1 MHPSRRKLLQCLAAL
16 TVLPVWRAASAA
28 DTLIRVNIPGP
39 NLMPFFPLELIR
51 PLKIDQALGVR
62 LAVRYLP
69 SGVVA
74 TDDML
79 LGNADFAGV
88 AFPVL
93 PNYLS
98 KGKPLKAIVSLN
110 AGRPPIALVVRKPL
124 AGTIRRVADLRG
136 RTIGTQIGSATTKTY
151 LNVLAELWIA
161 AHGIKSSEVRWAP
174 THQNLEGIRGAM
186 SGDMVDAVCVEE
198 PAASMLVREGLGVR
212 LASLG
217 ETQKAAQMAGEH
229 HFRAVLVT
237 TPAAIQAD
245 PRRAGQMVQMVQR
258 ALGWMQGATPDQI
271 VEQLAIEDKA
281 WRQTLIEVLKTL
293 PQLYSRDGAF
303 TPAEF
308 KSTREFI
315 QLAGINMPD
324 GKDITDLV
332 DDRWVRVR

>member
-1 MHPSRRKLLQCLAAL
+1 MHPSRRKLLQWLMAVTAL
-16 TVLPVWRAASAA
+16 PAWRAAPAA
-28 DTLIRVNIPGP
+28 DTLIRINIPGP

-93 PNYLS
+93 PNFLA
-98 KGKPLKAIVSLN
+98 KGKLLKAIVSLN
-110 AGRPPIALVVRKPL
+110 AGRPPFSLVVRKPL

-136 RTIGTQIGSATTKTY
+136 RTIGTQIGSSTTKTY
-151 LNVLAELWIA
+151 MNVLSELLLA
-161 AHGIKSSEVRWAP
+161 AHGVKSNEVRWTP

-186 SGDMVDAVCVEE
+186 SSDMVDAVSVEE
-198 PAASMLVREGLGVR
+198 PAASMLVRDGLGVK
-212 LASLG
+212 LASMSDTKNLG
-217 ETQKAAQMAGEH
+217 PVFGDLH
-229 HFRAVLVT
+229 LRAVVVAPSASL
-237 TPAAIQAD
+237 QSD
-245 PRRAGQMVQMVQR
+245 PQRAQLMVQMVQR
-258 ALGWMQGATPDQI
+258 ALGWMQSATPEQI
-271 VEQLAIEDKA
+271 VGQLAIEDQA
-281 WRQTLIEVLKTL
+281 WRQTLVEVLKTL
-293 PQLYSRDGAF
+293 PQLFSRDGAF
-303 TPAEF
+303 TAAEF
-308 KSTREFI
+308 KSTREFL

-332 DDRWVRVR
+332 DDRWVRAR